1 MGSIIAVMN
10 RENGATISSAGG
22 VSNWSSPSGIDA
34 ADWMVPFARGT
45 ALGPNNLDI
54 LNCVAESA
62 AASRKRR
69 YTVVPDRRAR

>member
-1 MGSIIAVMN
+1 MGSSIAVMN
-10 RENGATISSAGG
+10 RENAATITSTGG

-45 ALGPNNLDI
+45 ALGPNNLDM
-54 LNCVAESA
+54 LNCAAEST

-69 YTVVPDRRAR
+69 YTVVPDRKAR